1 MYDKIID
8 KLGINIPAP
17 DVHNL
22 TLMESVDRLEKAKKD
37 NPCKVSF
44 PIYNAGDHKVK
55 VCKKIKHKK

>member
-22 TLMESVDRLEKAKKD
+22 TLMKTADRLEKAKKD
-37 NPCKVSF
+37 NPCKLSI
-44 PIYNAGDHKVK
+44 PIYACYKNKA
-55 VCKKIKHKK
+55 HKK